1 MPLRKDLLH
10 EVVEVIGE
18 VALQHGGVSPKFV
31 IDKFLGNPEL
41 LALASEVTIV
51 GNVASSGISHQES
64 RFPWAKK
71 LLGKE
76 VIQPEI
82 ETSQALMGSLPGILE
97 ALASR
102 PKHVGYGTDAL
113 GMLEDK
119 NLLPNKYEFSVNL
132 IGKLIRLADM
142 LPKEQQQ
149 AE

>member
-1 MPLRKDLLH
+1 MSLQKDVLN

-18 VALQHGGVSPKFV
+18 VALHHGSVSPKFV
-31 IDKFLGNPEL
+31 RDKFLGNSEL
-41 LALASEVTIV
+41 SALASEVMIV
-51 GNVASSGISHQES
+51 GNVASSGINYQES
-64 RFPWAKK
+64 GFRWAKK

-76 VIQPEI
+76 VVKPEI
-82 ETSQALMGSLPGILE
+82 ETVQALMGSLPGILE

-119 NLLPNKYEFSVNL
+119 NLLPNKYKFSVNL

-142 LPKEQQQ
+142 LPKEQ
-149 AE
+149 